1 MTIEATR
8 FSGGGPR
15 PETGLD
21 IKMLVDGGAYDVRR
35 VLAAPGERHG
45 PGRHG
50 GDACVCVLA
59 GSVRFE
65 VGGAG
70 HELGP
75 GDILWVPA
83 DVLRGFEA
91 GPAGAELLAVHLPR
105 RCLS

>member
-1 MTIEATR
+1 MCGGSWPRPASATVPAATAATR
-8 FSGGGPR
+8 AS
-15 PETGLD
+15 
-21 IKMLVDGGAYDVRR
+21 
-35 VLAAPGERHG
+35 
-45 PGRHG
+45 
-50 GDACVCVLA
+50 VLA